1 MLLLVAVA
9 ASNVAVALVGY
20 IVGRDA
26 GGWTDRGRGPE
37 HAHTVTMDAAGDT
50 GEIIEQKLLRLKRG
64 RGGKPL
70 DFA

>member
-1 MLLLVAVA
+1 MLLFGAVV
-9 ASNVAVALVGY
+9 ASNAAVALVGY

-26 GGWTDRGRGPE
+26 GGWTVSTD
-37 HAHTVTMDAAGDT
+37 VAGDT